1 MKALLA
7 VLALSL
13 TLAHAPAVKA
23 DAAAYDR
30 TLDTLDAMVKDYE
43 RVAAKTPICLTD
55 VNSININLI
64 PRLTQMNNDT
74 QTIQASGY
82 QPGAAQLQRYLTIT
96 SRMQKAMMQFGTRMK
111 EAKMDC

>member
-1 MKALLA
+1 MKAILS

-13 TLAHAPAVKA
+13 SLAHSPAAKA

-30 TLDTLDAMVKDYE
+30 TLDTLDAMVRDYE
-43 RVAAKTPICLTD
+43 RIAAKTPLCLTD
-55 VNSININLI
+55 VNSMNANLI
-64 PRLTQMNNDT
+64 PRLTQMNSDT
-74 QTIQASGY
+74 QAIQASGY

-111 EAKMDC
+111 DARMDC